1 MATPIT
7 IELLHARVQG
17 LNAASRPAEALDL
30 VAGQLEHLGDDSRF
44 WIIFGFALL
53 AQNRV
58 VDAQAA
64 AQQAAQLEPGSPRV
78 LNLLICCAHGAGEH
92 EQAVEL
98 AHQLVIADP
107 TEAQGH
113 YWIAVLYG
121 GKPESRNDLERAAE
135 AIAQALH
142 LNPMDSEYYR
152 LAALIA
158 DLSGKTSL
166 AHEYLRSGLELDP
179 NNSALLVT
187 SGQIDG
193 ARKVVGERS
202 DVLRSVL
209 AVNPMDS
216 TAQDEL
222 SEHFLFRL
230 LPLGRLPWLYGIFAA
245 LALSRV
251 QGLWGVLLGFALM
264 LLFAGLGWW
273 NYHSAASRMPSGYP
287 AEILRTNSSARRGVY
302 LLGASVIGIGLGSV
316 MAALMEN
323 QVPGLLLLGAGAMT
337 GFVGE
342 ILLHRSAGAPVGSE
356 SSDHERL
363 RYKHRRFGLLMDG
376 HRPRFWWGIACVLAI
391 GFSMDFASA
400 ATGMALVIGAGWL
413 LGIGWQLLY
422 WVLRMGRGNNPWS
435 KSKSL
440 KTKAKFGWMARVAG
454 GLQGAYYLG
463 LHLIFP
469 ALIMSMGISLFIGE
483 SFSSNAP
490 EAPVQQIDHSRFT
503 PVVPSPVVPSMDFSI
518 PTLPSFDFDRLTEDT
533 D

>member
-30 VAGQLEHLGDDSRF
+30 VSGQVEHLGDDSRF

-53 AQNRV
+53 AQDRV
-58 VDAQAA
+58 ADAQAA
-64 AQQAAQLEPGSPRV
+64 AQQAAQLEPDSARV
-78 LNLLICCAHGAGEH
+78 LNLLICCAHDAGEH
-92 EQAVEL
+92 ERAVEL
-98 AHQLVIADP
+98 AHQLVVVDP

-121 GKPESRNDLERAAE
+121 GKPQSRNDLERAAD
-135 AIAQALH
+135 AIAHALH
-142 LNPMDSEYYR
+142 LNPMDPEYYR

-166 AHEYLRSGLELDP
+166 AHEYLRTGLQIDP
-179 NNSALLVT
+179 NNSSLLVA

-193 ARKVVGERS
+193 AKKVVGERS

-230 LPLGRLPWLYGIFAA
+230 LSLGRLPWLHAIFAA
-245 LALSRV
+245 LSLSMA
-251 QGLWGVLLGFALM
+251 QGLWGVLVSLALM
-264 LLFAGLGWW
+264 LLFAGLGWR
-273 NYHSAASRMPSGYP
+273 NYRSAASGMPAGYP
-287 AEILRTNSSARRGVY
+287 AEILRTNSSARRGIY
-302 LLGASVIGIGLGSV
+302 LLGASVLGIGLGSV
-316 MAALMEN
+316 IAAPMEN

-337 GFVGE
+337 GFIGE
-342 ILLHRSAGAPVGSE
+342 ILLHKSAGAPVGGE
-356 SSDHERL
+356 ATDHDKL
-363 RYKHRRFGLLMDG
+363 RYKHRRFGLLIDG
-376 HRPRFWWGIACVLAI
+376 HSPRFWWGLVCVLSL
-391 GFSMDFASA
+391 GFSLEFASA
-400 ATGMALVIGAGWL
+400 ATGMALLIGAGWL

-440 KTKAKFGWMARVAG
+440 KTKAKFGWMARAAG
-454 GLQGAYYLG
+454 GMQGAYYLG

-483 SFSSNAP
+483 SFTSNNL
-490 EAPVQQIDHSRFT
+490 EAPVQHIDHSRLA

-518 PTLPSFDFDRLTEDT
+518 PTLPSFDFDRLTEGT

>member
-17 LNAASRPAEALDL
+17 LKAASRPAEALDL
-30 VAGQLEHLGDDSRF
+30 AAGQLEHLGDDSRF

-53 AQNRV
+53 AQDRV
-58 VDAQAA
+58 ADAQAA

-92 EQAVEL
+92 ERAVEL

-121 GKPESRNDLERAAE
+121 GKPQSRNDLERAAD
-135 AIAQALH
+135 AIAHALH
-142 LNPMDSEYYR
+142 LNPMDPEYYR

-166 AHEYLRSGLELDP
+166 AHEYLRTGLEIDP
-179 NNSALLVT
+179 NNSSLLVA

-193 ARKVVGERS
+193 AKKVVGERS

-216 TAQDEL
+216 TAQNEL
-222 SEHFLFRL
+222 SEHFLLGL
-230 LPLGRLPWLYGIFAA
+230 LPLGRLPWLHGIFAA
-245 LALSRV
+245 LALSMV
-251 QGLWGVLLGFALM
+251 QGLGGVLVGLAM
-264 LLFAGLGWW
+264 MMLFAGLGWW
-273 NYHSAASRMPSGYP
+273 NYRSAASGLPSGYP
-287 AEILRTNSSARRGVY
+287 AEILRAKSSARRGVY
-302 LLGASVIGIGLGSV
+302 LLGASVLGIGTGSV
-316 MAALMEN
+316 IAALMEN

-337 GFVGE
+337 GFIGE
-342 ILLHRSAGAPVGSE
+342 ILLHKSAGAPVGAE
-356 SSDHERL
+356 ATDQDKL
-363 RYKHRRFGLLMDG
+363 RYKLRRFGLLLGG
-376 HRPRFWWGIACVLAI
+376 HRPRFWWGIVCVLGI
-391 GFSMDFASA
+391 GFSLQFASA

-413 LGIGWQLLY
+413 LGIGWQLVY
-422 WVLRMGRGNNPWS
+422 WVLRLGPGNNPWS

-440 KTKAKFGWMARVAG
+440 KTKAKFGWMARAAG
-454 GLQGAYYLG
+454 GMQGAYYLG
-463 LHLIFP
+463 LHLILP
-469 ALIMSMGISLFIGE
+469 ALIMTMGISLFAGE
-483 SFSSNAP
+483 SPASKRS
-490 EAPVQQIDHSRFT
+490 ETPVQQIDDSRLAPVVPT
-503 PVVPSPVVPSMDFSI
+503 PVVPSMEFSI
-518 PTLPSFDFDRLTEDT
+518 PTLPSFEFDQLIEDI